1 MAGNLIYAAC
11 QWMALIAIA
20 RLGTPEMVGEFAFA
34 LAVTSPIIIFF
45 NLNMRAFQATDIKG
59 EYLFIDYLFARLTQT
74 VLALLTIFI
83 VVTVS
88 GYASSIVLIVAGV
101 SLYKAIESISDIYYG
116 RMQKREKMS
125 RIGRSIALRGMLYLA
140 SLYAA

>member
-1 MAGNLIYAAC
+1 
-11 QWMALIAIA
+11 
-20 RLGTPEMVGEFAFA
+20 
-34 LAVTSPIIIFF
+34 
-45 NLNMRAFQATDIKG
+45 MRAFQATDIKG

-88 GYASSIVLIVAGV
+88 GYATTIVLIVAGV

-125 RIGRSIALRGMLYLA
+125 RIGRSIALRGILYLT
-140 SLYAA
+140 SLYAAF